1 MTLTPAMAT
10 VARKTIATKS
20 ARLSA
25 CLDQRTSQAVAR
37 TL

>member
-10 VARKTIATKS
+10 VARKTIATNN

-25 CLDQRTSQAVAR
+25 CLDQRTSCFVAR